1 MNNQTKLQIAEMQ
14 SDDKRAIA
22 DMKEKVNVNR
32 DILKSELDKNKQKDS
47 VVRTAL
53 GREGATSP
61 RVAQDNVDRVK

>member
-1 MNNQTKLQIAEMQ
+1 MSDTLQQKVTK
-14 SDDKRAIA
+14 KRKRNWA
-22 DMKEKVNVNR
+22 KNR